1 MKNACAVPLRG
12 FLLSCLLSCMIALL
26 GGCASAPLSP
36 RTEAL
41 FNDRLFGGPSEHI
54 GAEDLFTLSPE
65 MKQYL
70 ANRILPDA
78 QVRGSQ
84 LGLFD
89 ALYAKGQL
97 KLEYDSARTLN
108 AAQAFKARSGNCL
121 SLVIMTG
128 AFAREMG
135 MPVTYQSA
143 FMDESWGRSGD
154 VHFFIGHVNVT
165 LGKNPFHVSKQTN
178 LVIQREENELTID
191 FLLPQEIR
199 GLNTRVIEEETI
211 IAMYLNNRAAESF
224 SEGKLDDAYWWSR
237 AAIVQDPRFTSAY
250 NTLGVIYRRHGNL
263 PEAQR
268 ILAYAMEREPKN
280 AHIMSNM
287 VLVLNDLG
295 RTAEAA
301 ELSRK
306 LAQVDPD
313 PAFSYFMEGMVA
325 MRKGEYRTAR
335 DLFQKEVKRAPYY
348 HEFHFWLAAA
358 YIGLGDFTRAQGE
371 LDIAMQTSTTRSA
384 RDLYAAKLDR
394 IKSQTVQ

>member
-1 MKNACAVPLRG
+1 MKNRCATLLLSSFLSLVLTACASVSLT
-12 FLLSCLLSCMIALL
+12 
-26 GGCASAPLSP
+26 P
-36 RTEAL
+36 RNEAL
-41 FNDRLFGGPSEHI
+41 FDDRLFAAPSEHV
-54 GAEDLFTLSPE
+54 GAEDLFALTPE
-65 MKQYL
+65 MKEYL
-70 ANRILPDA
+70 ANRIMPDA
-78 QVRGSQ
+78 RARGSQ

-121 SLVIMTG
+121 SLVIMTA

-165 LGKNPFHVSKQTN
+165 LGKSPFHVSNKTN
-178 LVIQREENELTID
+178 MVIQREENELTID

-199 GLNTRVIEEETI
+199 GLNTRIIEEETI
-211 IAMYLNNRAAESF
+211 VAMYMNNRAAESF
-224 SEGKLDDAYWWSR
+224 SEGKLDDAYWWAR
-237 AAIVQDPRFTSAY
+237 AAIVQDPRFISAY

-263 PEAQR
+263 AESQKT
-268 ILAYAMEREPKN
+268 LAYAMEREPKN

-295 RTAEAA
+295 RTAEANA
-301 ELSRK
+301 LASK
-306 LAQVDPD
+306 VAQVDPN
-313 PAFSYFMEGMVA
+313 PAFSFFMDGMVA
-325 MRKGEYRTAR
+325 MRKGDYRTAR
-335 DLFQKEVKRAPYY
+335 DLFEKEVKRAPYY

-358 YIGLGDFTRAQGE
+358 YIGLGNFTRAQAE
-371 LDIAMQTSTTRSA
+371 LDIAMQTSTTRNA

-394 IKSQTVQ
+394 IKAQSVQ

>member
-1 MKNACAVPLRG
+1 MKNACVILVVSW
-12 FLLSCLLSCMIALL
+12 LLAA
-26 GGCASAPLSP
+26 CASAPPSP

-41 FNDRLFGGPSEHI
+41 FNDRLFGAPSEHI
-54 GAEDLFTLSPE
+54 GADDLFALSPE

-70 ANRILPDA
+70 ENRIMPD
-78 QVRGSQ
+78 VRAKGSQ

-121 SLVIMTG
+121 SLVIMTA

-135 MPVTYQSA
+135 MPVTFQSA
-143 FMDESWGRSGD
+143 FLDESWGRSGD

-165 LGKNPFHVSKQTN
+165 LGKSPFHASKQTN

-199 GLNTRVIEEETI
+199 GLNTRIIDEETI
-211 IAMYLNNRAAESF
+211 VAMYLNNRAAESF
-224 SEGKLDDAYWWSR
+224 AEGKLDDAYWWAR
-237 AAIVQDPRFTSAY
+237 AAVLQDPRFTSAY

-263 PEAQR
+263 DDAQR
-268 ILAYAMEREPKN
+268 TFAYAMARAPKN
-280 AHIMSNM
+280 PRVMSNM

-295 RTAEAA
+295 RTAEAV
-301 ELSRK
+301 ELSRT
-306 LAQVDPD
+306 LALVDPD
-313 PAFSYFMEGMVA
+313 PAFSYFMDGMVA
-325 MRKGEYRTAR
+325 MRKADYRTAR
-335 DLFQKEVKRAPYY
+335 DLFEKEVKRAPYY

-358 YIGLGDFTRAQGE
+358 YIGLGNFERAQAE
-371 LDIAMQTSTTRSA
+371 LDIAMQTSTTRNS

-394 IKSQTVQ
+394 IKSHAVQ